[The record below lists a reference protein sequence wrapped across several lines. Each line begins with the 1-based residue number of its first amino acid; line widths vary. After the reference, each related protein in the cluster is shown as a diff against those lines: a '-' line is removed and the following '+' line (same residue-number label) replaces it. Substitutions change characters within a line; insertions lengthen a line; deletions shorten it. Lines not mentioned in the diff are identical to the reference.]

1 MKAFIEQCLR
11 DQEAINGIRQLYYLE
26 TDTDGKRKLEITILG
41 ILKTCEQFPYIPE
54 QAQQKI
60 IREQMVKDQDY
71 DALNSRT
78 VWKWLNQNKD
88 LWWAKSQEP
97 VPEVKDAGPLSPETE
112 KLIRDW
118 QVSLLN
124 GIGKER
130 PLFKE
135 RLADEMAKIKE
146 EDKSRLEG
154 KEIAKSESFK
164 YQTDEAALRMQEL
177 RREYGVTCCDLHTG
191 RPLPDK
197 PQTFELWLETQV

>member
-1 MKAFIEQCLR
+1 MNEFLKQCFR
-11 DQEAINGIRQLYYLE
+11 DLEAITGIRQLYFFE
-26 TDTDGKRKLEITILG
+26 VDPDGERKLDVCIKG

-154 KEIAKSESFK
+154 KEIDKSESFGCM
-164 YQTDEAALRMQEL
+164 TEESVLRMQEL
-177 RREYGVTCCDLHTG
+177 RREYGRTCRDLHTG

-197 PQTFELWLETQV
+197 PQTFEIWLETQV